1 MSKTAP
7 KTIFRVVSPDRPH
20 PRDLARQAV
29 KEHKQKP
36 SGPVVNIHDRAEQ
49 APTLVV
55 DDVLKRS
62 LSNHLGKK

>member
-1 MSKTAP
+1 MTKTSP
-7 KTIFRVVSPDRPH
+7 KTSFRVVSPDRPH

-29 KEHKQKP
+29 KARKLKP
-36 SGPVVNIHDRAEQ
+36 SGPVVNIHDRPDQ

-62 LSNHLGKK
+62 LPDHLGKK

>member
-1 MSKTAP
+1 MAKTVP

-29 KEHKQKP
+29 KAHKHRP
-36 SGPVVNIHDRAEQ
+36 SGPVVNVHDRADQ

-62 LSNHLGKK
+62 LSDHLGKK